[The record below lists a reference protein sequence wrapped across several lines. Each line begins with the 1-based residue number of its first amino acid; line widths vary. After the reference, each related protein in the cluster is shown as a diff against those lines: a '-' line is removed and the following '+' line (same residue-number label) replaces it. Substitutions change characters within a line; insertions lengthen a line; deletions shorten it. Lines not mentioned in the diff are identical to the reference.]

1 MGTENTTENTL
12 YDIVQ
17 IYRVDSGPPKR
28 TLNKH
33 KETMEKLL
41 FIMELVGEECVDHW
55 NIHL

>member
-1 MGTENTTENTL
+1 MGTENTTENTEL
-12 YDIVQ
+12 LVQ
-17 IYRVDSGPPKR
+17 IDSVDSGPPKR